1 MSRPK
6 SSVATPPSATPVA
19 DAVPSLGARVVSHSS
34 PRVAPRVPPRG
45 VPRRVPETTPEFIDF
60 APPSLGAEEIREV
73 VDTLQ
78 SPWITTGPKTR
89 RFEEEFREY
98 VGGPAALAV
107 SSCTAALHT
116 ALVALGIG
124 PGDEVITSTLTFVA
138 TVNVIEHTGAR
149 PVLVD
154 IEPDTLNL
162 DPAQVARA
170 VTPAT
175 RAIIAVHY
183 AGHPAELDALRRIAA
198 ERGLVLIEDAAHA
211 LPAHHRG
218 EMIGAGSNP
227 VAFSFYAT
235 KNMTTAEGG
244 MLTGAPD
251 LLERARVVSLHGMS
265 RDAWRRYDRNGSWRY
280 DVTLPGFKYNM
291 TDLQASLG
299 LWQLRKLRAFHR
311 RRFEVAARYSAAFAD
326 EDALILPTTRR
337 HVGHAWHLYVIRL
350 RLERLRVDR
359 DAFVEALRTQGVG
372 ASVHFT
378 PVHMHRYYRERYGYA
393 ANDFPVAHAAFTQ
406 MLSLPLHPRLT
417 EEQVESVIDAV
428 RTLLHRHAR

>member
-1 MSRPK
+1 MPSSK
-6 SSVATPPSATPVA
+6 SSVATPPGVASIPTPA
-19 DAVPSLGARVVSHSS
+19 PALGARV
-34 PRVAPRVPPRG
+34 APRQLPRNLPAPPR
-45 VPRRVPETTPEFIDF
+45 EFIEF

-98 VGGPAALAV
+98 IGSPAALAV
-107 SSCTAALHT
+107 NSCTAALHT

-138 TVNVIEHTGAR
+138 TVNVIEHAGAR

-154 IEPDTLNL
+154 VEPDTLNL
-162 DPAQVARA
+162 DPSAVARA
-170 VTPAT
+170 ITPQT

-183 AGHPAELDALRRIAA
+183 AGHPAELDALRRVAA

-211 LPAHHRG
+211 LPAQYRG
-218 EMIGAGSNP
+218 QMIGAGTNP

-244 MLTGAPD
+244 MLTGTED
-251 LLERARVVSLHGMS
+251 LLERARAISLHGMS
-265 RDAWRRYDRNGSWRY
+265 RDAWRRYDRSGSWRY
-280 DVTLPGFKYNM
+280 DVTVPGFKYNM
-291 TDLQASLG
+291 TDLQSSIG

-311 RRFEVAARYSAAFAD
+311 RRHDVAARYTAALAG
-326 EDALILPTTRR
+326 EDALLLPTTRA
-337 HVGHAWHLYVIRL
+337 HVGHAWHLYVLRL
-350 RLERLRVDR
+350 RLDRLRIDR
-359 DAFVEALRTQGVG
+359 DAFVEALREQGIG

-378 PVHMHRYYRERYGYA
+378 PVHMHSFYRDRYGYA
-393 ANDFPVAHAAFTQ
+393 PGDFPVAHEAFQ
-406 MLSLPLHPRLT
+406 CMLSLPLHPRLT
-417 EEQVESVIDAV
+417 EENIDTVTGAV
-428 RTLLHRHAR
+428 RALVRLHAR